1 MKDVFKYLKASREL
15 LEAKAVDDNAKA
27 REEAERAG
35 GVEVRGRGKYYD
47 KNNEFVGT
55 VAKGKFIPPTAQ
67 ERQAAAFTKNEPNIP
82 VQNRYYPDF
91 KKDAS
96 RSKQPQ
102 EGPSVADQNARN
114 TPGGPDVNAFESG
127 DIERIAQMLERDIYG
142 TVTPEQHKEY
152 LVRAQQELDIYNQ
165 EKQQKAAQAE
175 AEAAAEVES
184 EQEAEAQAKADEH
197 KQLVKDAGEPEKTE
211 SDYRTVDKVI
221 VDNLEENGQN
231 FDGSI
236 TQGDV
241 DIATEESI
249 QRVIDISN
257 TDVKDQ
263 RFDKGRQAR
272 KEFIDYYSKD
282 SENRK
287 GLDTLNSIAKA
298 NDRTKVN
305 EMMEAIENGD
315 YLDEIAITQTNK
327 KSVSEILLDAGID
340 VNDQAQMDCFKNAY
354 KEINNFVDGKGKF
367 KTSESSELT
376 GSNLGYYEAKHIEK
390 RKDLPDLD
398 AAGVQTK
405 AYNLRNDAES
415 NMQCVTPTI
424 TDAVYNLLPTPARE
438 ELAKSGSPKKFY
450 DPREKSRE
458 GKANRI
464 RGSAA
469 LHMWVMQDGKD
480 AYAAAGRRRSP
491 GEFQVEHIVPL
502 KSGGKDEIENFSML
516 LRRVNE
522 PRADL
527 DFDKFLEQAVAKAA
541 DLMADLS
548 NPKTRAKFEKK
559 YRSSRYNDNFA
570 PIMGGSVSSLISDGI
585 MNSVNQILQ
594 DNLGEKAAANLKVKP
609 EDFKNYQQE
618 VQGFLAQQGLDE
630 NTEVIDMTAD
640 QMNGIFD
647 IMTQNLGVDK
657 SKMMEY
663 MGRKIFNNYDVG
675 ARTVIKDGELERG
688 RGGTQSSSG
697 NLTTMQNSVMA
708 DDSLDPEEKKKIQQ
722 QINKNHQEFKAAR
735 NNYVDNPNDPQ
746 AFEDYVGSMLNN
758 ISYLTGDG
766 DSPLS
771 PDRKYDT
778 RLTPS
783 EKNTLDD
790 DVLKGIIG
798 MTTTDKTSLSK
809 DKDVFSPGRQ
819 KEITPKAKEHIKA
832 LRKKMIDAY
841 SRTSGLTP
849 EQIENPDSLKAGDK
863 KKLLTLTN
871 ALENFDAGL
880 GL

>member
-27 REEAERAG
+27 REEAERLG
-35 GVEVRGRGKYYD
+35 GVPIPGSYGKYND
-47 KNNEFVGT
+47 KNGNYLGRVDR
-55 VAKGKFIPPTAQ
+55 GKFIPKVEDTQKNRTDNSPAGRAET
-67 ERQAAAFTKNEPNIP
+67 EREKLTL
-82 VQNRYYPDF
+82 PDF
-91 KKDAS
+91 RKKAP
-96 RSKQPQ
+96 RPEQPQ
-102 EGPSVADQNARN
+102 QTPSVADQNARN
-114 TPGGPDVNAFESG
+114 VPGGPDVNAFESG
-127 DIERIAQMLERDIYG
+127 DIEKIAMMYERG
-142 TVTPEQHKEY
+142 RPVTPERHKEN
-152 LVRAQQELDIYNQ
+152 LVRAQQELDTYNQ
-165 EKQQKAAQAE
+165 EQE
-175 AEAAAEVES
+175 ALATQAAAEVES

-211 SDYRTVDKVI
+211 SDYRTVDQVI

-249 QRVIDISN
+249 QRVTDISN
-257 TDVKDQ
+257 TDVEDQ
-263 RFDKGRQAR
+263 RFDKGRQSQ
-272 KEFIDYYSKD
+272 KEFLDYYSKD
-282 SENRK
+282 SENRT
-287 GLDTLNSIAKA
+287 GLKTLNTLATGNK
-298 NDRTKVN
+298 REKVDQ
-305 EMMEAIENGD
+305 MMEAVNNGD
-315 YLDEIAITQTNK
+315 YLEEIEITQGNK
-327 KSVSEILLDAGID
+327 KTVSQILLDAGID
-340 VNDQAQMDCFKNAY
+340 VNDQAQMDCFKNAS

-376 GSNLGYYEAKHIEK
+376 GSNLGYYEAKHIGQ
-390 RKDLPDLD
+390 RKDLVTMDPP
-398 AAGVQTK
+398 GVQTK

-415 NMQCVTPTI
+415 NMQCVSPVI
-424 TDAVYNLLPTPARE
+424 TDAVYNLLPKPARD

-450 DPREKSRE
+450 DPTKKNRE
-458 GKANRI
+458 GTANPI

-527 DFDKFLEQAVAKAA
+527 SFEKFIAQAVNKAA

-559 YRSSRYNDNFA
+559 YRSSKYNDNFA
-570 PIMGGSVSSLISDGI
+570 PIMGGSVSSLISDDV
-585 MNSVNQILQ
+585 MNTVNQSLE
-594 DNLGEKAAANLKVKP
+594 DNLSKKAAVNLKVKP
-609 EDFKNYQQE
+609 EDFKKYQQE
-618 VQGFLAQQGLDE
+618 VQGYLAQQGLDE
-630 NTEVIDMTAD
+630 DVNVIDMTAN
-640 QMNGIFD
+640 QMNSIFD
-647 IMTQNLGVDK
+647 IMTQNLGVEK

-675 ARTVIKDGELERG
+675 ARTVINKETGELERG

-708 DDSLDPEEKKKIQQ
+708 DDSLEPEEKKKIQQ
-722 QINKNHQEFKAAR
+722 TINENHQQFKVAR
-735 NNYVDNPNDPQ
+735 NNYIDNPNDPQ
-746 AFEDYVGSMLNN
+746 AFEDYVVSMSNN
-758 ISYLTGDG
+758 IGYLTGDG

-790 DVLKGIIG
+790 DILKGIIG
-798 MTTTDKTSLSK
+798 MMTVDKGSLEK
-809 DKDVFSPGRQ
+809 DKDVFSPGKQQ
-819 KEITPKAKEHIKA
+819 KMTPKAKEHTKA
-832 LRKKMIDAY
+832 LRKKMVDAA
-841 SRTSGLTP
+841 SRSTGLTP
-849 EQIENPDSLKAGDK
+849 EQIENPDSLKAGDRK
-863 KKLLTLTN
+863 KIATLIN
-871 ALENFDAGL
+871 ALENIDRGL
-880 GL
+880 AQ

>member
-1 MKDVFKYLKASREL
+1 MKDVFKYLKASRGL
-15 LEAKAVDDNAKA
+15 LEANAEDDNAKA

-47 KNNEFVGT
+47 KNSEFVGT

-82 VQNRYYPDF
+82 VQNRYYPAF

-96 RSKQPQ
+96 RAEKEQQ
-102 EGPSVADQNARN
+102 TPSVADQQAKNV
-114 TPGGPDVNAFESG
+114 PGGPDEKAFQSG
-127 DIERIAQMLERDIYG
+127 DLEKIANMMERGREVTAAQHEKNLVKAQRD
-142 TVTPEQHKEY
+142 
-152 LVRAQQELDIYNQ
+152 LDIYNKEQ
-165 EKQQKAAQAE
+165 EALAAQAAGE
-175 AEAAAEVES
+175 EQAALDQEAKDAEALEKEMGTP
-184 EQEAEAQAKADEH
+184 EGR
-197 KQLVKDAGEPEKTE
+197 VKEPEEFKTLNQAQEE
-211 SDYRTVDKVI
+211 SGKNV
-221 VDNLEENGQN
+221 
-231 FDGSI
+231 DGSLR
-236 TQGDV
+236 QGDV

-249 QRVIDISN
+249 GKVEEIAN
-257 TDVKDQ
+257 TDVEDQ
-263 RFDKGRQAR
+263 RFDDGRKSQ
-272 KEFIDYYSKD
+272 KEFLDYYSTD

-287 GLDTLNSIAKA
+287 GLDTLNSVAKS
-298 NDRTKVN
+298 REKVDQL
-305 EMMEAIENGD
+305 MEAVNNGD
-315 YLDEIAITQTNK
+315 YLEEIEITKGNK
-327 KSVSEILLDAGID
+327 KTVSELLLDVGID
-340 VNDQAQMDCFKNAY
+340 VNDQAQMDCFKNAH
-354 KEINNFVDGKGKF
+354 KEINDFIDGKGKF

-390 RKDLPDLD
+390 RNDLKTMDP
-398 AAGVQTK
+398 AGVQTK

-424 TDAVYNLLPTPARE
+424 TDAVYNLLPTPARD
-438 ELAKSGSPKKFY
+438 ELAKSGSPKKYY
-450 DPREKSRE
+450 DPREKNRQ
-458 GKANRI
+458 GKPNRI

-469 LHMWVMQDGKD
+469 LHMWIMQDGKD
-480 AYAAAGRRRSP
+480 AYATAGRRRSP

-527 DFDKFLEQAVAKAA
+527 SFEKFIAQAVTKAA

-559 YRSSRYNDNFA
+559 YRSSKYNDNLA
-570 PIMGGSVSSLISDGI
+570 PSVGGSVSLLIG
-585 MNSVNQILQ
+585 
-594 DNLGEKAAANLKVKP
+594 DNLMNVVNKTLEDNLSEKAAAKLKVKP

-618 VQGFLAQQGLDE
+618 VRGFLAQQGLDE
-630 NTEVIDMTAD
+630 NIEVIDMTAD

-663 MGRKIFNNYDVG
+663 MGRNTFNNYDVG
-675 ARTVIKDGELERG
+675 GRTVISKDGELERG

-708 DDSLDPEEKKKIQQ
+708 DDSFEPEEKKKIQQ
-722 QINKNHQEFKAAR
+722 TINNNHQQFKKAR
-735 NNYVDNPNDPQ
+735 NNYIDNPNDPQ

-758 ISYLTGDG
+758 VGYLTGDG

-790 DVLKGIIG
+790 DLLKGIIG
-798 MTTTDKTSLSK
+798 MMTVDKGSLEK

-819 KEITPKAKEHIKA
+819 KEMTPQAKEHVKA
-832 LRKKMIDAY
+832 LRKKMVEAA
-841 SRTSGLTP
+841 SRSTGLTP
-849 EQIENPDSLKAGDK
+849 EQIENPDSLKAGDR

>member
-1 MKDVFKYLKASREL
+1 MDVFKYLKRVDTL
-15 LEAKAVDDNAKA
+15 LKEGAADEA
-27 REEAERAG
+27 REMGLEYAG
-35 GVEVRGRGKYYD
+35 YAQWKDPKSGLVTHKSQKLGGGQTKLVKLD
-47 KNNEFVGT
+47 KPKKVGGEDQPQKEDPKT
-55 VAKGKFIPPTAQ
+55 L
-67 ERQAAAFTKNEPNIP
+67 
-82 VQNRYYPDF
+82 PDF
-91 KKDAS
+91 RKDAP
-96 RSKQPQ
+96 RPEQQ
-102 EGPSVADQNARN
+102 ATTSVADQMGRVI
-114 TPGGPDVNAFESG
+114 PGGPDAATLASGDVNAVAKKNSRG
-127 DIERIAQMLERDIYG
+127 RGSVMSANRKNQVD
-142 TVTPEQHKEY
+142 
-152 LVRAQQELDIYNQ
+152 QQSVQQIDQYNQ
-165 EKQQKAAQAE
+165 E
-175 AEAAAEVES
+175 
-184 EQEAEAQAKADEH
+184 QEIEAQAAAD
-197 KQLVKDAGEPEKTE
+197 QQAKDDEALAKEMGTPEGPLKDPSEFKSLNTA
-211 SDYRTVDKVI
+211 
-221 VDNLEENGQN
+221 LEDAGQN
-231 FDGSI
+231 FDGSLR
-236 TQGDV
+236 QGDV
-241 DIATEESI
+241 DIASDESI
-249 QRVIDISN
+249 ARVEEIAN
-257 TDVKDQ
+257 TDVEDQ
-263 RFDKGRQAR
+263 RFDKGRQSQ
-272 KEFIDYYSKD
+272 KEFLDYYSND

-298 NDRTKVN
+298 NDRTKVDQ
-305 EMMEAIENGD
+305 MMEAIENGD
-315 YLDEIAITQTNK
+315 YLDEVAITQTNK

-340 VNDQAQMDCFKNAY
+340 VNDQAQMDCFKNAF

-390 RKDLPDLD
+390 RQDLPDLD

-424 TDAVYNLLPTPARE
+424 TDAVYNLLPTPARD

-469 LHMWVMQDGKD
+469 LHMWVMQDGRD

-527 DFDKFLEQAVAKAA
+527 DFDKFLEQAGNKAA
-541 DLMADLS
+541 DIEADLS
-548 NPKTRAKFEKK
+548 NPKTRVKFEKK
-559 YRSSRYNDNFA
+559 YRSSRYNDNLA
-570 PIMGGSVSSLISDGI
+570 PIMGGSVSSLVSDGI
-585 MNSVNQILQ
+585 MNSVNQILE

-609 EDFKNYQQE
+609 EDFKKYQQE
-618 VQGFLAQQGLDE
+618 VQGFLDKNGLGADD
-630 NTEVIDMTAD
+630 EVIDMTAN

-647 IMTQNLGVDK
+647 IMTENLGVDK
-657 SKMMEY
+657 SKLMEY
-663 MGRKIFNNYDVG
+663 MGRKVFNNYDVG

-688 RGGTQSSSG
+688 RTGTQSSSG
-697 NLTTMQNSVMA
+697 NLTTLQNSVMA
-708 DDSLDPEEKKKIQQ
+708 DDSFDPEEKKKIQQ
-722 QINKNHQEFKAAR
+722 QINNNHQEFKAAR
-735 NNYVDNPNDPQ
+735 NNYIDNPNDPQ
-746 AFEDYVGSMLNN
+746 AFEDYVGSMVDN

-798 MTTTDKTSLSK
+798 MTTTDKSSLSK

-819 KEITPKAKEHIKA
+819 EKMTPKAKEHVKA

-849 EQIENPDSLKAGDK
+849 EQIENPDSLKAADK